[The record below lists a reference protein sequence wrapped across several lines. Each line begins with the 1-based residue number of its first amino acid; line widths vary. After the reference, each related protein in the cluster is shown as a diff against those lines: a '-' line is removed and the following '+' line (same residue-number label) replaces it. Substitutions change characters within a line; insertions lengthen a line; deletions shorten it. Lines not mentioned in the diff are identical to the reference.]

1 MHFASLVHHVQSDLI
16 KRTNINPNIVNH
28 KDKSKTQRR
37 QTVILHPFKDFLN
50 MANSEDNKI
59 VFSLEGKGLK
69 LDSAEDVEQHFG
81 RLREME
87 HVVEVRLQGNT
98 LGVVPCQILGEILR
112 TKKNLHVANLADIF
126 TGRLLSEIPKALKYL
141 LDALLTLP
149 KLNKVIL
156 NDNAFGLKTSG
167 PLVDFLSSH
176 VPLQHLILNNNGLGP
191 ESSIK
196 VAEALILLHA
206 KKEEARKEGKD
217 VPNLETIICGRNRLE
232 SSSMMAWAKVF
243 SLHTG
248 VKEVKMVQNGIRSIG
263 IYVLLND
270 GLRHAKGIRIL
281 DLEDNTFLTKGAS
294 ALAKVAPGWIELQE
308 LGAGDCFMESKGSLL
323 LVEALGQGMN
333 HNLEVLRLQYN
344 QLNSKALNKLALVVK
359 TALPNLRK
367 MALHG
372 NRFEGENQDVETL
385 RQLLSD
391 RRDKLQ
397 NSSTIDDDWGLDPFE
412 SDESDE
418 SDESE
423 ESEWKDSEPEDDK
436 LRQRVLDMARD
447 VLGAPI
453 CQPKEKD
460 LVNQLTHKLEKIEI

>member
-1 MHFASLVHHVQSDLI
+1 
-16 KRTNINPNIVNH
+16 
-28 KDKSKTQRR
+28 
-37 QTVILHPFKDFLN
+37 
-50 MANSEDNKI
+50 MAYSHDNAK

-69 LDSAEDVEQHFG
+69 LDSVEDVEQHFG

-87 HVVEVRLQGNT
+87 HVEEVRLQGNT

-112 TKKNLHVANLADIF
+112 TKKNLLVANFADIF
-126 TGRLLSEIPKALKYL
+126 TGRLLTEIPKALKYL

-206 KKEEARKEGKD
+206 KKEEARKESKH

-232 SSSMMAWAKVF
+232 SASMMAWAKVF

-248 VKEVKMVQNGIRSIG
+248 VKEVKMAQNGIRSIG

-270 GLRHAKGIRIL
+270 GLRHAKGIRVL

-294 ALAKVAPGWIELQE
+294 ALAKVVPDWIELRE
-308 LGAGDCFMESKGSLL
+308 LGVGDCFLESRGSLL
-323 LVEALGQGMN
+323 LVKALGEGMN
-333 HNLEVLRLQYN
+333 QNLEVLRLQYN
-344 QLNSKALNKLALVVK
+344 QLNSKTLSKLALVVK
-359 TALPNLRK
+359 TAMPNLRK

-372 NRFEGENQDVETL
+372 NRFEGENQDVVTL
-385 RQLLSD
+385 RKLLSEHK
-391 RRDKLQ
+391 DKLQ
-397 NSSTIDDDWGLDPFE
+397 SSSTTDDDWGLDPFE
-412 SDESDE
+412 SDESE
-418 SDESE
+418 GSEGSE

-447 VLGAPI
+447 VLGPSTF
-453 CQPKEKD
+453 QPKDKNPVD
-460 LVNQLTHKLEKIEI
+460 QLTHKLEKIEI